1 MMEGWV
7 WLLNATKSHYMVDGR
22 SLCGKWAYLG
32 IDYEQRPAN
41 NGDCATCRKKHERH
55 TANCSRSGPGGSET

>member
-7 WLLNATKSHYMVDGR
+7 WLLNATKCHYMVDGR
-22 SLCGKWAYLG
+22 SLCGKWMYLG
-32 IDYEQRPAN
+32 ANYEQRPAN

-55 TANCSRSGPGGSET
+55 IANCTSPGPSGPAT